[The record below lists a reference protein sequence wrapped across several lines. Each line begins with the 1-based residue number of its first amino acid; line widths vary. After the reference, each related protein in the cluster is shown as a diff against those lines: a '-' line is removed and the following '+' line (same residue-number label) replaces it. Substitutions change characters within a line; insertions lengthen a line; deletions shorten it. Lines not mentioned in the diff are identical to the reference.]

1 MKKILIDTDPG
12 MDDTLA
18 IILAI
23 KSRAVQLLGI
33 SSVAGNYPIEVTTRN
48 ALKTVELLKRTDIPV
63 ARGMQKPLARPLA
76 KDPFSHGSDGQAETH
91 LPEPTTKPSGKH
103 GVDQIIDMVR
113 ANPGEVT
120 VITLGP
126 LTNLAMAFMKEPDI
140 VPLVKEVVAIAGSFG
155 LNKYAFANATGD
167 TPQSEWN
174 VFVDPEA
181 ARLVFES
188 GVPVRAVGLDV
199 ATHFDINFTE
209 EQLATLK
216 ASARPEANIVEKMVR
231 FVQGRGFESYCVLID
246 SMAVAGRGRDQ
257 GRADPGADGGRFPP
271 PSRLGP
277 PARDRGR
284 LERRLS
290 ALPRP
295 GDDPGAGV
303 SDGPRDRRKDLCR
316 RPGQDPRRLSW
327 QAGRGLVV

>member
-23 KSRAVQLLGI
+23 KSSAVQLLGI

-48 ALKTVELLKRTDIPV
+48 ALKTVELLRRTDIPV
-63 ARGMQKPLARPLA
+63 ARGMGKPLARPLA

-91 LPEPTTKPSGKH
+91 LPEPTTKPSDKH

-140 VPLVKEVVAIAGSFG
+140 VPLVKEVVSIAGSFG

-188 GVPVRAVGLDV
+188 GVPMRAVGLDV

-209 EQLATLK
+209 AQLATLK
-216 ASARPEANIVEKMVR
+216 ASPRPEANIVEKMVR

-246 SMAVAGRGRDQ
+246 SMAVAAVIDESLIGTT
-257 GRADPGADGGRFPP
+257 RARVGVETKGELTLGQTVADFRHHHGWARLPEIEVASSADYRRF
-271 PSRLGP
+271 L
-277 PARDRGR
+277 DLVMTLV
-284 LERRLS
+284 LE
-290 ALPRP
+290 
-295 GDDPGAGV
+295 
-303 SDGPRDRRKDLCR
+303 
-316 RPGQDPRRLSW
+316 
-327 QAGRGLVV
+327 

>member
-33 SSVAGNYPIEVTTRN
+33 SSVAGNYPIEVTTKN
-48 ALKTVELLKRTDIPV
+48 ALKTLELLGRTDIPV

-91 LPEPTTKPSGKH
+91 LPEPTTRPSAKH

-140 VPLVKEVVAIAGSFG
+140 VPLVKEVVCIAGSFG

-188 GVPVRAVGLDV
+188 GAPVRAVGLDV

-216 ASARPEANIVEKMVR
+216 ASARPEANLVEKMVR
-231 FVQGRGFESYCVLID
+231 FVEGRGFESYCVLID
-246 SMAVAGRGRDQ
+246 SMAVAAVIDPTLIGTTKARVGVETKGELTLGQ
-257 GRADPGADGGRFPP
+257 TVADFRHHHGWAHLPEIEVASSADYRRF
-271 PSRLGP
+271 L
-277 PARDRGR
+277 DLVMTLV
-284 LERRLS
+284 LE
-290 ALPRP
+290 
-295 GDDPGAGV
+295 
-303 SDGPRDRRKDLCR
+303 
-316 RPGQDPRRLSW
+316 
-327 QAGRGLVV
+327 

>member
-23 KSRAVQLLGI
+23 KSNALQLLGI

-48 ALKTVELLKRTDIPV
+48 VLKTLELVKRADIPV
-63 ARGMQKPLARPLA
+63 ARGMGKPLARELA

-91 LPEPTTKPSGKH
+91 LPEPMAKPIAKH
-103 GVDQIIDMVR
+103 GVDQIIDAVR

-126 LTNLAMAFMKEPDI
+126 LTNLAMAFMKEPEI
-140 VPLVKEVVAIAGSFG
+140 VPLVKQIVSIAGSFG

-181 ARLVFES
+181 ARLVFQS
-188 GVPVRAVGLDV
+188 GAPVLAVGLDV
-199 ATHFDINFTE
+199 ATHFDINFSE

-216 ASARPEANIVEKMVR
+216 GSPKPEANIVEKMVR

-246 SMAVAGRGRDQ
+246 SMAVA
-257 GRADPGADGGRFPP
+257 AVIDPGLIGTTKARVGIETKGELTLGQTVADFRHHHGWAHLPKIDVASSADYRRF
-271 PSRLGP
+271 
-277 PARDRGR
+277 
-284 LERRLS
+284 LE
-290 ALPRP
+290 
-295 GDDPGAGV
+295 
-303 SDGPRDRRKDLCR
+303 
-316 RPGQDPRRLSW
+316 
-327 QAGRGLVV
+327 LVMTLVLE

>member
-18 IILAI
+18 IILAA

-48 ALKTVELLKRTDIPV
+48 ALKTLELIGRADIPV
-63 ARGMQKPLARPLA
+63 ARGMGKPLARALA

-91 LPEPTTKPSGKH
+91 LPEPTTAPSTKH
-103 GVDQIIDMVR
+103 AIDQIIDLVR

-126 LTNLAMAFMKEPDI
+126 LTNLAMAFMKEPSI
-140 VPLVKEVVAIAGSFG
+140 VPLVEEVVSIAGSFG

-188 GVPVRAVGLDV
+188 GARLRAVGLDV

-209 EQLATLK
+209 EQLAKLRNSPR
-216 ASARPEANIVEKMVR
+216 AEANAAEKMVR

-246 SMAVAGRGRDQ
+246 SMAVAAVIDPSLIGTLKARVGIEIKGELTLGQ
-257 GRADPGADGGRFPP
+257 TVADFRHHHGWMHLPEIDVAASADYGRF
-271 PSRLGP
+271 L
-277 PARDRGR
+277 DLVMTLL
-284 LERRLS
+284 LE
-290 ALPRP
+290 
-295 GDDPGAGV
+295 
-303 SDGPRDRRKDLCR
+303 
-316 RPGQDPRRLSW
+316 
-327 QAGRGLVV
+327 